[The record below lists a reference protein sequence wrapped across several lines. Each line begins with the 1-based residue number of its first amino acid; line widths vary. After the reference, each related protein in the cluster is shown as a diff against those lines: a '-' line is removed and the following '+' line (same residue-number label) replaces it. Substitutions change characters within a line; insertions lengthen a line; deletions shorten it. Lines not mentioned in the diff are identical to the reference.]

1 MNHSK
6 LKRLQIS
13 ACWCIVSSCNKHL
26 WHSVTNSS
34 VNHHLKHALWV
45 VMHDLEMFLAKQY
58 FDDWLV
64 SIKQQDRSFPRTEKQ
79 NLNQSKHIN
88 CFTFTWSSNIFS
100 IRSDNNA
107 QITTFCQEQ
116 IENYFGNF
124 WPGSRKVNSLL
135 RNVES
140 NNNSTQNQ
148 NEFQP
153 SARNLLGISSVNIK
167 FSNQFIP

>member
-1 MNHSK
+1 
-6 LKRLQIS
+6 
-13 ACWCIVSSCNKHL
+13 
-26 WHSVTNSS
+26 
-34 VNHHLKHALWV
+34 
-45 VMHDLEMFLAKQY
+45 MHDLEMFLAKQY

-124 WPGSRKVNSLL
+124 WPGSCKVNPLL
-135 RNVES
+135 RNMES

-153 SARNLLGISSVNIK
+153 SARNVLGISSVNIK

>member
-1 MNHSK
+1 
-6 LKRLQIS
+6 
-13 ACWCIVSSCNKHL
+13 
-26 WHSVTNSS
+26 
-34 VNHHLKHALWV
+34 
-45 VMHDLEMFLAKQY
+45 MHDLEMFLAKQY

-64 SIKQQDRSFPRTEKQ
+64 SIKQQDRTFPRTEKQ
-79 NLNQSKHIN
+79 NLNQSKHMN
-88 CFTFTWSSNIFS
+88 GFAVTWSSNIFS

-153 SARNLLGISSVNIK
+153 SARNLLGISSVNVK
-167 FSNQFIP
+167 FSNEFIP

>member
-13 ACWCIVSSCNKHL
+13 ACWCIVFSCNKHL

-153 SARNLLGISSVNIK
+153 SARNLLGISSVNVK
-167 FSNQFIP
+167 FSNEFIP